1 MAHTQSKPTNIEKLH
16 KETITPKMTKKF
28 GYRNP
33 MQVPKL
39 VKVVVN
45 MGVGKATEDIKILEE
60 AARDLSLITGQKP
73 NYRRAKKSISNFK
86 IRQGQAIGCSVTL
99 RKRIMYEFV
108 DRLLNV
114 ALPRIRDFRGVS
126 PRGFDTTGN
135 YSMGLKEQTIFPEV
149 PTDRVTRA
157 QGMDITFVTTA
168 TTKDEALHLLYLLGV
183 PFRGKDEI
191 MVLEGLN

>member
-1 MAHTQSKPTNIEKLH
+1 MAHTQSKATNLEKLH
-16 KETITPKMTKKF
+16 NDVIVPKMTRKF

-39 VKVVVN
+39 IKVVVN

-60 AARDLSLITGQKP
+60 AARDLGLITGQKP
-73 NYRRAKKSISNFK
+73 VYRRAKKSISNFK
-86 IRQGQAIGCSVTL
+86 IRQGQAVGCCVTL
-99 RKRIMYEFV
+99 RKKIMYEFV

-126 PRGFDTTGN
+126 PRGFDSTGN

-149 PTDRVTRA
+149 PTDRVNRA

-168 TTKDEALHLLYLLGV
+168 KTKDEALHLLYLLGV

-191 MVLEGLN
+191 LVLEGLN

>member
-1 MAHTQSKPTNIEKLH
+1 MAHKQSTTTNIEKLH
-16 KETITPKMTKKF
+16 QETIVPKMTKKF
-28 GYRNP
+28 GYKNS
-33 MQVPKL
+33 MEVPKL

-60 AARDLSLITGQKP
+60 AARDLGLITGQKP
-73 NYRRAKKSISNFK
+73 VYRRAKKSISNFK
-86 IRQGQAIGCSVTL
+86 VRQGQAVGCCVTL
-99 RKRIMYEFV
+99 RKKIMYEFV

-126 PRGFDTTGN
+126 PRGFDNTGN
-135 YSMGLKEQTIFPEV
+135 YSLGLKEQNIFPEV
-149 PTDRVTRA
+149 PTDRITRA

-168 TTKDEALHLLYLLGV
+168 KTKDEALHLLYLLGV